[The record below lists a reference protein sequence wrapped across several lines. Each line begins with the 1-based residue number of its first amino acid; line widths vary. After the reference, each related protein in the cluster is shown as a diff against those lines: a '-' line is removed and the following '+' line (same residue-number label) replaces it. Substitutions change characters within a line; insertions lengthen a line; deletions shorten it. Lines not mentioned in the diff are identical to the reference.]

1 MGKGSTHEAQLGS
14 RAFVPFRALRHAW
27 PLLAIFYAAGGIV
40 AGEQAFNVAEAR
52 KSVVFIRRITPGR
65 EVALGSG
72 FLIASDGLIYT
83 SRHVIEPKDR
93 TARGTIVLV
102 GVPSRADPDDLDW
115 FQAVPVYSA
124 PEDDNLDFAI
134 LKVAANPRY
143 GSFAALPLSYDKLE
157 LGAAVAVIG
166 YPYIRDNEA
175 VLSFNKGSV
184 SSTRVRFNG
193 KSYYQTDAAVN
204 QGNSGGPL
212 LNVNGEAVGII
223 TLKEVNAENVG
234 FALYLAEIRQAAASA
249 TRHAGDVRPTPGPID
264 PRRLELPVAIAP
276 RAANWRLSDAHIRD
290 EGKYLVV
297 DNLGAPF
304 WLTSRAS
311 LPENF
316 QLVISCALEHL
327 QGAQKI
333 GTEQRKNL
341 RRLYVRFG
349 TAATDVSIEKGGGYL
364 VLSSH
369 ASTTLYRGARVLK
382 GVPKGNSQAT
392 VFSLSITKIGREFEV
407 AMDGKVLFSCQ
418 DDAPLEM
425 HKPFSIGGYLCRLHL
440 GDVTVIDLA
449 KVPKLP
455 ADEPPAPAE

>member
-1 MGKGSTHEAQLGS
+1 ML
-14 RAFVPFRALRHAW
+14 F
-27 PLLAIFYAAGGIV
+27 AITGVV
-40 AGEQAFNVAEAR
+40 ASDQSFNVADAR
-52 KSVVFIRRITPGR
+52 KAVVFIRRITPGR

-72 FLIASDGLIYT
+72 FLISPEGLIYT
-83 SRHVIEPKDR
+83 SRHVIEPQDR

-124 PEDDNLDFAI
+124 PADDHLDFAI
-134 LKVAANPRY
+134 LKIAAKPEY
-143 GSFAALPLSYDKLE
+143 GAFAALPLSYDKLE

-175 VLSFNKGSV
+175 VLSFNKGSI

-212 LNVNGEAVGII
+212 LNTKGDPVGII

-234 FALYLAEIRQAAASA
+234 FALYLSEIRSAAASA
-249 TRHAGDVRPTPGPID
+249 ARSAGEVRPVPGPID
-264 PRRLELPVAIAP
+264 PRRLDLPITIAP
-276 RAANWRLSDAHIRD
+276 RAANWRLAEAHVRE

-316 QLVISCALEHL
+316 QLVIVFAVEHL
-327 QGAQKI
+327 QGGQKI

-349 TAATDVSIEKGGGYL
+349 TAATEVSIEKGGGYL
-364 VLSSH
+364 LVSSH
-369 ASTTLYRGARVLK
+369 AFTTLYRGARVLK
-382 GVPKGNSQAT
+382 GMPEGNKQAIFQAAPMPDGRRLAT
-392 VFSLSITKIGREFEV
+392 PFTLSITKIDREIEV

-418 DDAPLEM
+418 DDAPLSVR
-425 HKPFSIGGYLCRLHL
+425 KPFSIGGYLSRLHL
-440 GDVTVIDLA
+440 GDVTVIDLS
-449 KVPKLP
+449 KVPRSP
-455 ADEPPAPAE
+455 GDEPPAPGE